1 MQGDNEDRRSQTV
14 AEGFCGFCEKMP
26 GFAVENKKRE
36 IREGFHAVFFLRG
49 VRGLLAA
56 ASVAAHELI
65 DTTGGIDELALTG
78 VEGV

>member
-1 MQGDNEDRRSQTV
+1 MLLRDFKCDFREILR
-14 AEGFCGFCEKMP
+14 
-26 GFAVENKKRE
+26 NKVTTIAKRQRE

-49 VRGLLAA
+49 VRGLLAS

>member
-1 MQGDNEDRRSQTV
+1 MLVTTQVVKDTV
-14 AEGFCGFCEKMP
+14 NS
-26 GFAVENKKRE
+26 VQSVVQNKKRE

-49 VRGLLAA
+49 VRGLLASA
-56 ASVAAHELI
+56 CVTAHELI